1 MTKLAF
7 TKVRPTAT
15 GLVAILV
22 GLLSLITIASAK
34 AEAPSSLEA
43 WRATWGQVLQSS
55 VDASGRVDFRGLAQ
69 DRATLDLVVAFIG
82 KTDPVSAPSLFP
94 TPASRLAY
102 YLDSY
107 NALAMY
113 GIVEAGVP
121 RRLGWLARAHFFD
134 RQEFRIGGRNLSLS
148 TLENSVIR
156 TMGDPRVHFALNCM
170 SVSCPR
176 LPQTPFSGGDLE
188 GTLDA
193 ATRTFMNEDR
203 NVHVDEA
210 AREVRLS
217 AIFRFYTSDFL
228 VNDPTLVAYV
238 NRYRTV
244 PVPPE
249 FRVKFAEYDWR
260 VNDQA
265 VAVGKSP

>member
-1 MTKLAF
+1 MTRLAF
-7 TKVRPTAT
+7 TKVRPVRT
-15 GLVAILV
+15 GFIAILV
-22 GLLSLITIASAK
+22 GALSCMTVASPK
-34 AEAPSSLEA
+34 ADAPSPLEA
-43 WRATWGQVLQSS
+43 WRATWGQVLQHR

-69 DRATLDLVVAFIG
+69 DRATLEVVVAFIG

-121 RRLGWLARAHFFD
+121 KRLGWLARSQFFD

-156 TMGDPRVHFALNCM
+156 AMGDPRVHFALNCM

-176 LPQTPFSGGDLE
+176 LPQTPFSSGDLDA
-188 GTLDA
+188 TLDA
-193 ATRTFMNEDR
+193 ATRAFMNEDR
-203 NVHVDEA
+203 NVHVDES

-228 VNDPTLVAYV
+228 AKASTLVEYV

-249 FRVKFAEYDWR
+249 FRVKFTEYDWR

-265 VAVGKSP
+265 LAVGKSP